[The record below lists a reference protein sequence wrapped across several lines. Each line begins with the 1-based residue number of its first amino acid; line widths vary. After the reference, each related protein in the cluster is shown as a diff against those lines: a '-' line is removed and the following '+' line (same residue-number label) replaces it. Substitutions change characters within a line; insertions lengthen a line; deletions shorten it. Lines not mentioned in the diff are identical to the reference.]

1 MEGDVKRF
9 NLSAWAVSHPALVL
23 FLMIVLGVA
32 GLFSYQKLGR
42 AEDPFFTVK
51 VVNVSVLWPGA
62 TANEVQT
69 QVADPIEKKLQELPY
84 FEKVQT
90 YSKPGFT
97 AMQVTFRD
105 STPAKDVPYLF
116 YLLRKKLVDVQGD
129 LPAGILGPVV
139 NDEFSDVDSILFML
153 TGDGSDYKQLKTVA
167 EAFRQRLLKVDGV
180 TKVDMYGAQDER
192 IFVEF
197 SHAKL
202 ATLGITP
209 QALFDSL
216 AKQNNIVPAGTVETS
231 SQRVPL
237 RVTGALDGVKAVA
250 ETPVES
256 NGRVFRLGD
265 IATVTHGYVD
275 PPSFVVRQEG
285 KPAIGIGVVTAK
297 GANILELG
305 KNVNAATAD
314 FMKAVPQGINV
325 DQIADQPKVVEHA
338 VGEFVDSF
346 IEALA
351 IVLFVSF
358 LALGWRTGIVVAA
371 SVPLVLAI
379 VFIVMESMSL
389 DLHRITLGALII
401 ALGLMV
407 DDAIIAVEMMVVK
420 MEQGWDR
427 IKAASFAWESTAF
440 PMLTGTLVTAAGFL
454 PIGFANSA
462 VGEYAGGIFWIVA
475 ISLVASW
482 FVAVIFTPYIGVKLL
497 PNIKIHHNHD
507 PHAIYETRMYRGLRS
522 VIQWCV
528 NHRITTVAATV
539 GVFLVSI
546 VAFGHVQQQFF
557 PLSERPE
564 LFLQLRLPEGTA
576 FNVTEK
582 AVKEAET
589 LLKDDKDIETYT
601 AYVGQGSPRFW
612 LGLNPQLPNEAFAEI
627 VIVAKGVE
635 ARERIKAKI
644 ENAADQ
650 GMLNQ
655 ARVRVDRFNFGP
667 PVGFPVQFR
676 VIGPD
681 TNKVREIAYQ
691 VRDVMKQNP
700 NVKDVQLDWNEQS
713 PYLKL
718 VVDQDRARALG
729 LTPQDVSQSLAMLI
743 SGVQVTT
750 VRDGIEKV
758 GVVARAV
765 PSERLDLAHVGDLTI
780 TSKNGIAVP
789 LQQIAKIEYSHEEP
803 ILWRRNR
810 DMAIT
815 VRSDVNDGVQAPDVT
830 NQIWPKLAEIRDHLE
845 PAYRIEPGGAF
856 EESAKGNASIFVL
869 FPVMAMVMLTLLM
882 IQLQNFARL
891 ILVFLT
897 APLGIIGASL
907 GLNVANA
914 PFGFVALL
922 GLIALAGMI
931 MRNTVILVDQ
941 IETDVAHGLSRKQ
954 AIVEATVRRARPV
967 VLTALAAILAMIPLS
982 RSAFWGPMAITIM
995 GGLFVATF
1003 LTLLYLPGLYAL
1015 WFRNSLEESGASA
1028 DLAPQQLGEP
1038 AFPLAEAAE

>member
-1 MEGDVKRF
+1 
-9 NLSAWAVSHPALVL
+9 
-23 FLMIVLGVA
+23 
-32 GLFSYQKLGR
+32 
-42 AEDPFFTVK
+42 
-51 VVNVSVLWPGA
+51 
-62 TANEVQT
+62 
-69 QVADPIEKKLQELPY
+69 KLQELPY

-116 YLLRKKLVDVQGD
+116 YLLRKKLVDAQGD
-129 LPAGILGPVV
+129 LPSGILGPVV
-139 NDEFSDVDSILFML
+139 NDEFSDVDSILYMM
-153 TGDGSDYKQLKTVA
+153 TGDGADYAQLKKAA
-167 EAFRQRLLKVDGV
+167 EGLRQRLLKVNGV
-180 TKVDMYGAQDER
+180 TKVDIYGNQDER

-216 AKQNNIVPAGTVETS
+216 AKQNNVVPAGTVETS

-237 RVTGALDGVKAVA
+237 RVTGALDGAKAVA

-275 PPSFVVRQEG
+275 PPSFKVRQEG

-305 KNVNAATAD
+305 KDVSAATAD
-314 FMKAVPQGINV
+314 FMKAVPQGISV
-325 DQIADQPKVVEHA
+325 DLIADQPKVVEEA
-338 VGEFVDSF
+338 VGEFTHSF
-346 IEALA
+346 VEALA

-358 LALGWRTGIVVAA
+358 LALGWRTGFVVAA

-379 VFIVMESMSL
+379 VFIVMDAMGI
-389 DLHRITLGALII
+389 DLHRISLGALII
-401 ALGLMV
+401 ALGLLV

-440 PMLTGTLVTAAGFL
+440 PMLTGTLVTATGFL

-462 VGEYAGGIFWIVA
+462 VGEYAGSIFWVVA
-475 ISLVASW
+475 IALVASW

-497 PNIKIHHNHD
+497 PNIKVEHNHD
-507 PHAIYETRMYRGLRS
+507 PHAIYETRIYRALRS

-528 NHRITTVAATV
+528 EHRVKTVLATIAIFV
-539 GVFLVSI
+539 ASI

-576 FNVTEK
+576 FDVTEK

-589 LLKDDKDIETYT
+589 LLKDDKDIGTYT

-644 ENAADQ
+644 ENAVAD
-650 GMLNQ
+650 GALSQ

-681 TNKVREIAYQ
+681 TQKVREIAYQ
-691 VRDVMKQNP
+691 VRDIMKRNP
-700 NVKDVQLDWNEQS
+700 NVTEAQLDWNEQS

-750 VRDGIEKV
+750 IRDGIEKV
-758 GVVARAV
+758 GVIARAV

-780 TSKNGIAVP
+780 TSTNGVAVP

-815 VRSDVNDGVQAPDVT
+815 VRSDVKDGVQAPDVT
-830 NQIWPKLAEIRDHLE
+830 NQIWPKLKDIRDHLE
-845 PAYRIEPGGAF
+845 PA
-856 EESAKGNASIFVL
+856 
-869 FPVMAMVMLTLLM
+869 
-882 IQLQNFARL
+882 
-891 ILVFLT
+891 
-897 APLGIIGASL
+897 
-907 GLNVANA
+907 
-914 PFGFVALL
+914 
-922 GLIALAGMI
+922 
-931 MRNTVILVDQ
+931 
-941 IETDVAHGLSRKQ
+941 
-954 AIVEATVRRARPV
+954 
-967 VLTALAAILAMIPLS
+967 
-982 RSAFWGPMAITIM
+982 
-995 GGLFVATF
+995 
-1003 LTLLYLPGLYAL
+1003 
-1015 WFRNSLEESGASA
+1015 
-1028 DLAPQQLGEP
+1028 
-1038 AFPLAEAAE
+1038 